1 MPTHVSDGP
10 DLSHFVQ
17 HRQLDAYEQGMARQ
31 TYAYGVDLRRSRWL
45 ASSSLGNPLV
55 RAVDRAWPTL
65 ASHLMQE
72 SFVPADRVGGSATE
86 LLAEVSVLM
95 KLLRAPL
102 PTLRLVR
109 PEQRG
114 RWPLVTP
121 LGATRGGAI
130 WLALDA
136 EALLALEPSARA
148 FVIGSGLGHL
158 HCDHGVYF
166 TAHLLAGRREA
177 NFGTQAVRSLLSPWT
192 GVLAFSADRAGLLC
206 CGSLERAIAVIEDP
220 PVPVGV
226 GAAESEPPWWPRM
239 ASTPERV
246 RALQEFA
253 RSTVFARLSAVR
265 ARKRDQ
271 ARGEALAEAPSVAG
285 EAPANEPPA
294 FHVPEDAWSL
304 ARVDARLTARL
315 RLL

>member
-1 MPTHVSDGP
+1 MSDGP

-17 HRQLDAYEQGMARQ
+17 HRQLDAYEQSMARQ

-65 ASHLMQE
+65 AGHLMQE
-72 SFVPADRVGGSATE
+72 AFLPADQVSGPTTE
-86 LLAEVSVLM
+86 LLAEVTAFM
-95 KLLRAPL
+95 QLLRAPL
-102 PTLRLVR
+102 PTIRLLR

-121 LGATRGGAI
+121 LGATRGGTL

-136 EALLALEPSARA
+136 EALMALEPSTRA

-158 HCDHGVYF
+158 HCDHGVFF
-166 TAHLLAGRREA
+166 TAHLLGGRREA
-177 NFGTQAVRSLLSPWT
+177 NAGTRAVRSLMSPWT
-192 GVLAFSADRAGLLC
+192 GVLSFSADRAGLLC
-206 CGSLERAIAVIEDP
+206 CGSLERAIAVLEDP

-226 GAAESEPPWWPRM
+226 GAAEAEPSWWPRM
-239 ASTPERV
+239 ASTVERV

-253 RSTVFARLSAVR
+253 RSAVFARLTATR
-265 ARKRDQ
+265 ARQRELV
-271 ARGEALAEAPSVAG
+271 REGVALEPIREPHV
-285 EAPANEPPA
+285 EPPANEPPA
-294 FHVPEDAWSL
+294 PHVPDDAWSL

-315 RLL
+315 GLL